1 MTDRQPPATA
11 RATEAAA
18 CARDVALIV
27 NTYQKPRHLALVL
40 ESIAAQRGVDG
51 RFEVI
56 ISDDGST
63 DGTADL
69 VRGFAA
75 TAAFPVRFTSN
86 PHDGFRLARTRNA
99 GARLSASDS
108 LLFLDGDCVL
118 PRDHVAAYLERRR
131 PGRALL
137 GYCARLDEATS
148 GRLAPESIATTDLAA
163 LANPAERR
171 LLARR
176 FRKAWWH
183 TLLRHPSKPR
193 LAGGNCGVW
202 RQDYER
208 VNGADERFVGW
219 GQEDDDLGLRLRAAG
234 VRLESIL
241 DRTWSLHVWHPV
253 DTSATPRWRDGVNVP
268 YFLRRGRLTACR
280 RGLVE
285 RPATSIVWGLPA
297 DAADTP
303 LGRGLLAHLA
313 DAPQA
318 AAGEPCEVEIV
329 VRPGRARF
337 ERRAECRLL
346 LLDGPVPVEP
356 AVRRRAD
363 QVRSVTDREGPM
375 AAVTSPGRH
384 PANDGDGRATPPATL
399 LATQTTVSATQT
411 TVSATQTTVSATQT
425 TVSATQT
432 TVSATQCAVLA
443 AVLADC
449 G

>member
-1 MTDRQPPATA
+1 MTDRKPEATDHA
-11 RATEAAA
+11 AEAAA

-40 ESIAAQRGVDG
+40 ASIAAQTGVDG

-63 DGTADL
+63 DGTPAL
-69 VRGFAA
+69 VRAFAA
-75 TAAFPVRFTSN
+75 TAAFPVRFTST

-108 LLFLDGDCVL
+108 LLFLDGDCAL
-118 PRDHVAAYLERRR
+118 PRDHVAAYLARRR
-131 PGRALL
+131 PGAALL

-148 GRLAPESIATTDLAA
+148 AGLVPETMSTTDLAA
-163 LANPAERR
+163 LASPAERR

-176 FRKAWWH
+176 YRKAWWH

-202 RQDYER
+202 RRDYER

-241 DRTWSLHVWHPV
+241 DRTWSLHVWHSV

-280 RGLVE
+280 HGLAR
-285 RPATSIVWGLPA
+285 RPATSLVWGLPD

-303 LGRGLLAHLA
+303 LGRRLLERLA
-313 DAPQA
+313 AAPQA
-318 AAGEPCEVEIV
+318 GKGEPCEVEIV
-329 VRPGRARF
+329 LRPGRARF
-337 ERRAECRLL
+337 ARRAECRLL
-346 LLDGPVPVEP
+346 LLDGDAAPEP
-356 AVRRRAD
+356 MIRRRAD
-363 QVRSVTDREGPM
+363 QVRTVEHAET
-375 AAVTSPGRH
+375 AA
-384 PANDGDGRATPPATL
+384 AATAL
-399 LATQTTVSATQT
+399 DAILDS
-411 TVSATQTTVSATQT
+411 
-425 TVSATQT
+425 
-432 TVSATQCAVLA
+432 
-443 AVLADC
+443 C

>member
-1 MTDRQPPATA
+1 MSSSFLKSPSTPEATPTADAA
-11 RATEAAA
+11 R

-40 ESIAAQRGVDG
+40 ASIAAQSGVDG

-63 DGTADL
+63 DGTAAL
-69 VRGFAA
+69 IHEFAA
-75 TAAFPVRFTSN
+75 RAGFPVRFTSS

-99 GARLSASDS
+99 GARLTASDY
-108 LLFLDGDCVL
+108 LLFLDGDCIL

-137 GYCARLDEATS
+137 GYCARLPEATS
-148 GRLAPESIATTDLAA
+148 AGLDAATIATTDLPA
-163 LANPAERR
+163 LAPASERT

-183 TLLRHPSKPR
+183 AALRHPSKPR

-202 RQDYER
+202 RRDFMA
-208 VNGADERFVGW
+208 VNGCDERFVGW

-268 YFLRRGRLTACR
+268 YFLRRGRLTSCR
-280 RGLVE
+280 HGLVD
-285 RPATSIVWGLPA
+285 RAATDLIWGLPA
-297 DAADTP
+297 DAADTA
-303 LGRGLLAHLA
+303 LGREVLSLVAA
-313 DAPQA
+313 APRA
-318 AAGEPCEVEIV
+318 AAGERCEVELV
-329 VRPGRARF
+329 LRPGSGRF
-337 ERRAECRLL
+337 TRRAECRLL
-346 LLDGPVPVEP
+346 LIDGSADAESSL
-356 AVRRRAD
+356 RRQAD
-363 QVRSVTDREGPM
+363 QVTVVESALPSPAARS
-375 AAVTSPGRH
+375 
-384 PANDGDGRATPPATL
+384 ATL
-399 LATQTTVSATQT
+399 ARVIAE
-411 TVSATQTTVSATQT
+411 
-425 TVSATQT
+425 
-432 TVSATQCAVLA
+432 
-443 AVLADC
+443 C

>member
-1 MTDRQPPATA
+1 MSDPRAAATS
-11 RATEAAA
+11 RATEASA

-40 ESIAAQRGVDG
+40 ASIAAQAGVDG

-56 ISDDGST
+56 VSDDGST

-69 VRGFAA
+69 VRDFAA
-75 TAAFPVRFTSN
+75 AAPFPVRFTSN

-99 GARLSASDS
+99 GARLSASDY

-131 PGRALL
+131 PGTALL

-148 GRLAPESIATTDLAA
+148 RGLAPDSIAATDLEA
-163 LANPAERR
+163 LASRAERR

-176 FRKAWWH
+176 WRKAWWH
-183 TLLRHPSKPR
+183 TPLRHPSKPR

-202 RQDYER
+202 RHDYER

-219 GQEDDDLGLRLRAAG
+219 GQEDDDLGLRLRATG

-268 YFLRRGRLTACR
+268 YFLRRGRLKRCR
-280 RGLVE
+280 HGLLD
-285 RPATSIVWGLPA
+285 RSTHDLIWGLPA
-297 DAADTP
+297 DATDTP
-303 LGRGLLAHLA
+303 LGREVLALLA

-329 VRPGRARF
+329 LRPGRGRF
-337 ERRAECRLL
+337 ERKAECRLL
-346 LLDGPVPVEP
+346 LIEGEAEP
-356 AVRRRAD
+356 SLRRQAD
-363 QVRSVTDREGPM
+363 QIHELEAATADRSVQLTRI
-375 AAVTSPGRH
+375 
-384 PANDGDGRATPPATL
+384 
-399 LATQTTVSATQT
+399 LAS
-411 TVSATQTTVSATQT
+411 
-425 TVSATQT
+425 
-432 TVSATQCAVLA
+432 
-443 AVLADC
+443 C